1 MRAPKALIGVA
12 LALTVACGEGAV
24 QQPAAP
30 LSPPLAPA
38 AAPAAPPMPPR
49 SSPADPF
56 ALPLGPRDDDPGK
69 PATAPSS
76 SPLRL
81 DAWDAAIKAKGVA
94 PAPAECRAYATRA
107 PATPAPADVV
117 SALAAK
123 DNARTDAMLVALEAK
138 LDTGQ
143 PGAVRALRAD
153 LAPGHCADVIVDPY
167 LASHRGIEWRASH
180 VLIGLSLA
188 AKLARTGVGKPSIG
202 AVREKEKVRAFIGG
216 PLKSWM
222 VEQSTAIET
231 LASGAAGLTGYG
243 RGIAA
248 VEAGIADLRLVEIIR
263 SAPIPMSWDPE
274 LKAIYQSSLDEALE
288 PRKKRGRDAALVGL
302 GDLAQAGVLFDVRT
316 LTAHMLLTSLYGGRR
331 ISALTDL
338 MVPRP
343 PDPIARAPLQTALM
357 SVSPFWSDVL
367 AITATEDSDIPFA
380 LFRGTSQSLRAY
392 FAAAPADK
400 IKPEVRAAYARA
412 RFRMGQVYWRKVD
425 FVEAAYAAKQ
435 GAAPE
440 DRLVL
445 ALSLAL
451 AQGPNGAAEMMRAPS
466 AFALDL
472 RHTEALDAL
481 ADEGGPLAGWAAF
494 DAAHLRSL
502 SPPDGTEAGP
512 YFREV
517 AARFRKAESLLTE
530 PVRKKVA
537 TKRAEEIDAILAVMD
552 QAHLPAAPKP

>member
-1 MRAPKALIGVA
+1 MRAPKALIGVT
-12 LALTVACGEGAV
+12 LALTVACGEAAV

-30 LSPPLAPA
+30 LSPPVAMATAPTA
-38 AAPAAPPMPPR
+38 TPIPPS

-56 ALPLGPRDDDPGK
+56 ALPLGPRDDDPSK
-69 PATAPSS
+69 PLSS
-76 SPLRL
+76 SPIRL

-94 PAPAECRAYATRA
+94 PAPAECAAYAKRG
-107 PATPAPADVV
+107 PATPAPADLV
-117 SALAAK
+117 SALAAR
-123 DNARTDAMLVALEAK
+123 DNAKTDAMLVALEAK
-138 LDTGQ
+138 LDAGQ
-143 PGAVRALRAD
+143 AGAVRALRAD
-153 LAPGHCADVIVDPY
+153 LAPGHCGDVIVDPY
-167 LASHRGIEWRASH
+167 LASHRGIDGRASH
-180 VLIGLSLA
+180 VLVGLSLA
-188 AKLARTGVGKPSIG
+188 AKLARTGAGKPSMG
-202 AVREKEKVRAFIGG
+202 AVREKEKVKAFIGG
-216 PLKSWM
+216 PLKAWM

-263 SAPIPMSWDPE
+263 SAPIPPSWDPE

-400 IKPEVRAAYARA
+400 IKPEVRAAYART

-435 GAAPE
+435 GSSPE
-440 DRLVL
+440 DRLIL

-466 AFALDL
+466 AFVLDL

-481 ADEGGPLAGWAAF
+481 AAEGGPLAGWAAF

-517 AARFRKAESLLTE
+517 AARFRTAESLLTE

-537 TKRAEEIDAILAVMD
+537 TKRAEEIDAILAAME
-552 QAHLPAAPKP
+552 QAHLPAPKP